1 MNKFFGIAFF
11 VLIGASNLLKAQ
23 EISVEEYI
31 ETWSKVAVEQ
41 MIDHDIPAS
50 ITMAQGIL
58 ESGYGNS
65 MLAVK
70 GNNHFGI
77 KCHEWTGASLLK
89 DDDKRNE
96 CFRKYDNARASFEDH
111 SAFLTGRS
119 RYAFLFELDKT
130 DYKSWA
136 KGLKKAGYATNPKY
150 PKLLIDLIEKHELY
164 KLDEQIDF
172 EKFEPKHKNM
182 KSDEPS
188 LAMKNP
194 KKQSDQPEK
203 KLVVTNKHDVF
214 INQNRTKYVIA
225 KSGDTFYQISKEF
238 GFHLR
243 QLNKWNDFP
252 DTKDVLVEGDIV
264 YLMPKRKK
272 SKNGVTRIEVETNQ
286 ELWEVSQAHG
296 IKLKSLMQLN
306 DLDSPDLEMSK
317 GDIVFLK

>member
-1 MNKFFGIAFF
+1 MKRFFGITFIVIF
-11 VLIGASNLLKAQ
+11 SSSSFLNAQ
-23 EISVEEYI
+23 RTSVEEYI
-31 ETWSKVAVEQ
+31 EKWEDVAVKQ
-41 MIDHDIPAS
+41 MIDHGIPAS

-65 MLAVK
+65 MLALK

-77 KCHEWTGASLLK
+77 KCHDWEGASVFK
-89 DDDKRNE
+89 DDDKKNE
-96 CFRKYDNARASFEDH
+96 CFRKYDNASESYADH
-111 SAFLTGRS
+111 SEFLTGRS

-150 PKLLIDLIEKHELY
+150 PKLLIELIEKHELY
-164 KLDEQIDF
+164 KLDEQIDY
-172 EKFEPKHKNM
+172 EKFEPKAKNT
-182 KSDEPS
+182 KSDQPS
-188 LAMKNP
+188 LAVNAP
-194 KKQSDQPEK
+194 EDENIGTQSSISNRHAVYVNE
-203 KLVVTNKHDVF
+203 
-214 INQNRTKYVIA
+214 NRTKYIVA

-243 QLNKWNDFP
+243 QLNNWNDFP

-264 YLMPKRKK
+264 YIMPKRKK
-272 SKNGVTRIEVETNQ
+272 SKNGAARVEVESNQ
-286 ELWEVSQAHG
+286 ELWEVSQTHG

-306 DLDSPDLEMSK
+306 NIDSPDLEMSK